1 MTADI
6 QPYRERHLQV
16 SQRYPDD
23 ANPVVTY
30 LSSLKSERSRVTMRH
45 TLRRLMTL
53 RLTCALADLPSQ
65 AEFFFAW
72 HALRYQDM
80 AILRALLIDQFKPA
94 TVNRHLSALRG
105 VLKECWRHGY
115 IDAETYRRTVD
126 VENVSYE
133 VLPAG
138 RDVPER
144 DLRALLTTCYEDG
157 RLGIRDLAM
166 IAVLATTGMRRAELA
181 ALDLADFDHE
191 SGCIIIRHG
200 KGSKQRTVYAANK
213 TYDVLCEWLLVR
225 GDADGAL
232 FTSFR
237 RGGHPTLERIP
248 TSTIHKILTRRS
260 IRAGIQKITPHDLRR
275 SFVSNMLDRNI
286 DMVMIAKLTGHSDV
300 RLLARYDR
308 RTEARKQ
315 QAASALDLPL

>member
-166 IAVLATTGMRRAELA
+166 IEIGRA
-181 ALDLADFDHE
+181 H
-191 SGCIIIRHG
+191 
-200 KGSKQRTVYAANK
+200 V
-213 TYDVLCEWLLVR
+213 
-225 GDADGAL
+225 
-232 FTSFR
+232 
-237 RGGHPTLERIP
+237 
-248 TSTIHKILTRRS
+248 
-260 IRAGIQKITPHDLRR
+260 
-275 SFVSNMLDRNI
+275 
-286 DMVMIAKLTGHSDV
+286 
-300 RLLARYDR
+300 
-308 RTEARKQ
+308 
-315 QAASALDLPL
+315 